1 MPTNDD
7 AALRA
12 PFRDWLARRW
22 PDAKSLE
29 LGEFRLPKSGFSART
44 IFVPTRCERGGK
56 TVERQ
61 IVLRI
66 ENPEP
71 AIYPQQ
77 APGLDV
83 EIAIQYRAMQG
94 LIATG
99 KVPLAPLIGYEA
111 DAGILGQ
118 PFFAMDFVKGDVM
131 TESPPYGEAGFFF
144 EADPKLRRAI
154 MTRGLE
160 TVATFHTI
168 DWRAAGFEWLAH
180 PDEPPSLERQI
191 DVWERYMRRELLGKV
206 HPDFDRGV
214 EWLRKNLP
222 KGLAPALSWG
232 DARPGNMLFEG
243 DRVLC
248 ITDFENIAIAPKEID
263 FGWWLLFDRTMHE
276 SIGQARLPG
285 EPTRKEQR
293 EIYAGAAGIPVP
305 DTYYYELLA
314 GVRYAAI
321 VVRVMNRLV
330 DRGALPVDQV
340 IWRENPAAEALKQL
354 LAEGGI

>member
-1 MPTNDD
+1 MRHE
-7 AALRA
+7 LR
-12 PFRDWLARRW
+12 D
-22 PDAKSLE
+22 
-29 LGEFRLPKSGFSART
+29 
-44 IFVPTRCERGGK
+44 
-56 TVERQ
+56 
-61 IVLRI
+61 
-66 ENPEP
+66 
-71 AIYPQQ
+71 
-77 APGLDV
+77 
-83 EIAIQYRAMQG
+83 
-94 LIATG
+94 
-99 KVPLAPLIGYEA
+99 
-111 DAGILGQ
+111 
-118 PFFAMDFVKGDVM
+118 
-131 TESPPYGEAGFFF
+131 
-144 EADPKLRRAI
+144 
-154 MTRGLE
+154 
-160 TVATFHTI
+160 
-168 DWRAAGFEWLAH
+168 
-180 PDEPPSLERQI
+180 
-191 DVWERYMRRELLGKV
+191 KV

-222 KGLAPALSWG
+222 KGLAPALSGG

-285 EPTRKEQR
+285 EPTREEQR
-293 EIYAGAAGIPVP
+293 EIYAGAAGISVP

-330 DRGALPVDQV
+330 DRGVLPADQV

>member
-1 MPTNDD
+1 MTTNDD

-44 IFVPTRCERGGK
+44 IFVPIRYERGGK
-56 TVERQ
+56 ASERQ

-83 EIAIQYRAMQG
+83 EIAIQYRAMQA

-131 TESPPYGEAGFFF
+131 TESPPYCEAGFFF
-144 EADPKLRRAI
+144 EASPTLRRAI
-154 MTRGLE
+154 FTRGLE

-168 DWRAAGFEWLAH
+168 DWRAAGFEWLVH
-180 PDEPPSLERQI
+180 PDEPPTLERQI
-191 DVWERYMRRELLGKV
+191 DVWERYMRRELLDRV

-222 KGLAPALSWG
+222 EGLAPALSWG

-276 SIGQARLPG
+276 AIGKPRLPG
-285 EPTRKEQR
+285 EPTREEQR
-293 EIYAGAAGIPVP
+293 EIYAAAAGIPVP

-330 DRGALPVDQV
+330 ARGVLPADQI